1 MNPTARQIYYLSIDM
16 SLNYIYGLTEYFT
29 LIQTTFG
36 NAIVFIT
43 DGWSKVNFIE
53 MNGKKQSETRLEN
66 KNWIYWI

>member
-43 DGWSKVNFIE
+43 DG
-53 MNGKKQSETRLEN
+53 
-66 KNWIYWI
+66 